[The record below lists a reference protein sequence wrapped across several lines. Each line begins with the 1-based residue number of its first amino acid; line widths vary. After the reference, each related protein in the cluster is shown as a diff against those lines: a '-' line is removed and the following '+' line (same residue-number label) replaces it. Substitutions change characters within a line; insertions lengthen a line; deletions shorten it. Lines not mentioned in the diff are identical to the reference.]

1 MFKKIFSTL
10 FSTRLMALLFV
21 TFAVAMALGTFIENA
36 HNTDTARKLIY
47 NQWWFEAIM
56 VFFVINFIGNIKRYQ
71 LLKKENLPTLLLHL
85 SFIFIIFGAFIT
97 RYISYEGMMPIREG
111 ETVNTFNSDKA
122 YLTVLVDGMY
132 QGEMKRK
139 TLEKDLILAPYCDD
153 SYVCSNQFALKDV
166 FDNQNFSIS
175 YKKYYFGAKQSFKET
190 INGKKHLKLV
200 ESSTGSRNEHF
211 LAEGEVKLINNILF
225 AYNKQTEGAVNFI
238 IADSTFLLQTPFDG
252 TFMKMADQSQGT
264 VAKNTTEALNFRSLY
279 SLGGIQFV
287 LPEQPK
293 KGELVLESTQDLK
306 AKNLEDAL
314 TVTITTPTET
324 KDVTLMGGK
333 GRMGVPQTIK
343 IGNLDFTLLF
353 GSKIYETPFK
363 VKLNDFIANKYPGTE
378 KSYLSYESKVTVID
392 SSETFDYHIYMNNIL
407 DYKGYRL
414 FQSSFDP
421 DEKGTVLS
429 VNHDYWGTLL
439 TYIGYFLLYAAMM
452 GILFI
457 KGSRFTSLAKKL
469 KDVNIKKSTLSV
481 FFLLFFTATF
491 AQHNQQLPSQSEAL
505 EVVTKY
511 KISKEH
517 AEKFGKLV
525 IQDANGRMKPINTFS
540 SELLRKVSKN
550 DVFED
555 MNSDQVFLSMTLMP
569 EYWYNVPLIYMK
581 KGNDSI
587 RKIAGV
593 QPDQK
598 YIALVDFFTKEGVY
612 KLAKPLESAYRS
624 AVPNQFEKDFIEA
637 DKRINLLYSAL
648 TGSVLRIFPI
658 PNDQGNK
665 WVSYIEAQEPTGT
678 ELDIMKNALP
688 VYVNVLQKAT
698 QDKNYTEA
706 DKILA
711 GMYNFQKKFGAK
723 VRPSDDKINTEVLY
737 NKYDIFKKL
746 FEWYLYA
753 GLILLVVALFSLFY
767 KNKFLNISSKVLHIS
782 ILLLF
787 ILHTT
792 GLAARWYISG
802 HAPWSD
808 AYESMIYVAWA
819 TMLFGL
825 LFSRKSTLTL
835 AATAFV
841 TSIILMIAHW
851 SWLDP
856 AIANLQPVLNS
867 YWLMIHVAVI
877 VGSYGPFALAF
888 IIGIISLFLITFTTK
903 SNKHKLS
910 LAIQELTIVNEMALT
925 IGLVMLTIGN
935 FLGGQWANESW
946 GRYWGWDPKET
957 WALISIMVYAFVIH
971 MRLVPGLRSKWAYN
985 FASVVA
991 FASILMTYFGVNF
1004 YLTGLHSYASGNVET
1019 PIYFWYLAG
1028 FIFLLG
1034 LFSFIQFYKHY
1045 KK

>member
-21 TFAVAMALGTFIENA
+21 TFGVAMALGTFIENA
-36 HNTDTARKLIY
+36 HNTDTARKIIY

-71 LLKKENLPTLLLHL
+71 LLKKENWATLLLHL

-97 RYISYEGMMPIREG
+97 RYISYEGMMSIREG

-122 YLTVLVDGMY
+122 FLTVMVDGMY

-139 TLEKDLILAPYCDD
+139 TLEKDLILATYCDD
-153 SYVCSNQFALKDV
+153 SNLCSNNFSLNDV
-166 FDNQNFSIS
+166 FDNQKFSIR
-175 YKKYYFGAKQSFKET
+175 YKKYYFGAKQTLKE
-190 INGKKHLKLV
+190 NSEGKNYLKLV
-200 ESSTGSRNEHF
+200 ESSTGSRNEHY
-211 LAEGEVKLINNILF
+211 LVEGEVKLINNILF
-225 AYNKQTEGAVNFI
+225 AYNKHTEGAVNLVV
-238 IADSTFLLQTPFDG
+238 ADSVALIQTPFEG
-252 TFMKMADQSQGT
+252 SFMKMADQSNGKVEKDIPQT
-264 VAKNTTEALNFRSLY
+264 LNFRSLY
-279 SLGGIQFV
+279 NLGNIQFV
-287 LPEQPK
+287 LPELPK

-314 TVTITTPTET
+314 TVTITTPIET

-333 GRMGVPQTIK
+333 GRMGIPQTIK

-378 KSYLSYESKVTVID
+378 KSYLSYESKVTVI
-392 SSETFDYHIYMNNIL
+392 EPLKTFDYHIYMNNIL

-421 DEKGTVLS
+421 DEKGTILS

-439 TYIGYFLLYAAMM
+439 TYIGYFLLYAAMV

-457 KGSRFTSLAKKL
+457 KGSRFTSLSKKL
-469 KDVNIKKSTLSV
+469 NELNKKKAALS
-481 FFLLFFTATF
+481 LLFFTF
-491 AQHNQQLPSQSEAL
+491 FSWSYAQHMPTEKEAF
-505 EVVTKY
+505 ETISKY

-525 IQDANGRMKPINTFS
+525 IQDAGGRMKPINTFS

-550 DVFED
+550 DAFEE
-555 MNSDQVFLSMTLMP
+555 MNADQVFLSMSIMP
-569 EYWYNVPLIYMK
+569 EYWYNIPLIYVK
-581 KGNDSI
+581 KENDSLH
-587 RKIAGV
+587 KILGV
-593 QPDQK
+593 SLK
-598 YIALVDFFTKEGVY
+598 EKHIALVDFFTKDGTY
-612 KLAKPLESAYRS
+612 KLAKPLETAYRS
-624 AVPNQFEKDFIEA
+624 AVPNQFEKDFIDV
-637 DKRINLLYSAL
+637 DKKVNLLYSAL
-648 TGSVLRIFPI
+648 TGSILQLFPI
-658 PNDQGNK
+658 PNDNNNK
-665 WVSYIEAQEPTGT
+665 WVSYIDIQEKTGT
-678 ELDIMKNALP
+678 ELDVMKNALP
-688 VYVNVLQKAT
+688 LYINVLQKAT
-698 QDKNYTEA
+698 QDGNYTDA
-706 DKILA
+706 DKILD
-711 GMYNFQKKFGAK
+711 GMHNFQKKFGAK
-723 VRPSDDKINTEVLY
+723 VLPSEDKINAEVLY
-737 NKYDIFKKL
+737 NKYDVFKKIYK
-746 FEWYLYA
+746 WYLYT
-753 GLILLVVALFSLFY
+753 GLLLLIIALFTLFY
-767 KNKFLNISSKVLHIS
+767 KNKFLNISAKVLHIS

-787 ILHTT
+787 ILHTA
-792 GLAARWYISG
+792 GLVARWYVSG

-819 TMLFGL
+819 TILFGL
-825 LFSRKSTLTL
+825 LFSKKSTLTL

-851 SWLDP
+851 SWIDP

-888 IIGIISLFLITFTTK
+888 VIGIISLFLITFTTK

-1019 PIYFWYLAG
+1019 PVYFWYLGG
-1028 FIFLLG
+1028 FIVLLG